1 MSEDIVSKSTALDSN
16 QNFELISDEEKLKYK
31 NVTKILDIPVQLSL
45 EVGSTKLSI
54 EEVLTLAQGSVI
66 QLNRKAGELL
76 DVKVNGILIARGEVV
91 ESEGKYG
98 IRVINVISPSERFE
112 SLT

>member
-1 MSEDIVSKSTALDSN
+1 MGEDIVSKGLALGTD
-16 QNFELISDEEKLKYK
+16 QDFELITEEEKATYK

-54 EEVLTLAQGSVI
+54 EEVLTLSQGSVI

-76 DVKVNGILIARGEVV
+76 DVKVNGVLIAHGEVV
-91 ESEGKYG
+91 EAEGKYG
-98 IRVINVISPSERFE
+98 IRVINVISPGERFE